1 MTSEKN
7 PAENNLQDQSLAP
20 QSAASSDDAKQGE
33 PLATYEQVNADAPV
47 TTVQMIAERLAKKR
61 AENAADGAQASSS
74 PLAGKLQESRRQPRE
89 ERAPRPGRG
98 PRGSRGRRGD
108 DAADDESPKKE
119 ARGPR
124 RPVNTVPLP
133 NRRVKTDEEE
143 AELAALFEGQQMSDL
158 IAGTNAVASQE
169 IYEEHTKVYAK
180 IVSIQKDFAFVDI
193 GARDQGM
200 IPLKQFSEEEPAKVG
215 DVVEAVVVRYN
226 KEDGL
231 YDVSLPLAAA
241 EVGDWSSLSKG
252 MVVNVKV
259 TGANTGGLECKVGN
273 LPAFLP
279 ISQIDIVRV
288 ENPEQYVDETWRCVI
303 TDVNPARRNIV
314 VSRRKL
320 IEEENRSKRDELLA
334 ELDAGQVRDGVVRNM
349 IDQGVFVD
357 LGGVDGFIPVSQLS
371 WGRVNHPKDVVQL
384 GERIKVTVTRVD
396 RDKNRIS
403 LSFKDSAADP
413 WNLVHEKLAEGDQTR
428 GKVTRI
434 TDFGA
439 FVEIFPGVEGL
450 VHISEIAY
458 QRVENVAD
466 ALSVGDYVD
475 VKILSIDEAKRKM
488 SLSIKQTTEDPRPA
502 RRAAREAERQAKMT
516 EEEKKAEAE
525 RKEKEEKENA
535 EWDAKIEEAKKKLP
549 KSGLKGGVASQ
560 GEGAKF
566 GLKWG

>member
-7 PAENNLQDQSLAP
+7 PAENVPQNQSQAP
-20 QSAASSDDAKQGE
+20 QNSESAEAAKQSE
-33 PLATYEQVNADAPV
+33 PLATYEKVNADAPV
-47 TTVQMIAERLAKKR
+47 TTARMIAERLAKKK
-61 AENAADGAQASSS
+61 AENAAADGAAGPSS
-74 PLAGKLQESRRQPRE
+74 PLAGKLQESRRRFRE
-89 ERAPRPGRG
+89 DRGSRG
-98 PRGSRGRRGD
+98 PRGRRAED
-108 DAADDESPKKE
+108 ADAAETPKKPE
-119 ARGPR
+119 RLPR
-124 RPVNTVPLP
+124 RPVSTVPVP
-133 NRRVKTDEEE
+133 NRRIKTDEEE
-143 AELAALFEGQQMSDL
+143 AELAAIFGEQQMSDL
-158 IAGTNAVASQE
+158 INQTSQVASQE

-193 GARDQGM
+193 GARDQGT
-200 IPLKQFSEEEPAKVG
+200 IPLKQFSEEEPAAVG
-215 DVVEAVVVRYN
+215 GVVEAVVVRYN
-226 KEDGL
+226 KEEGL

-252 MVVNVKV
+252 MIVNVKV

-288 ENPEQYVDETWRCVI
+288 ENPEQFVNETWRCVI

-320 IEEENRSKRDELLA
+320 IEEENKAKREELLA
-334 ELDAGQVRDGVVRNM
+334 ELEPGQVREGVVRNM
-349 IDQGVFVD
+349 IDRGVFVE
-357 LGGVDGFIPVSQLS
+357 LGGVDGFIPISQLS
-371 WGRVNHPKDVVQL
+371 WGRVNHPNEVVQL
-384 GERIKVTVTRVD
+384 GERIKVKVASVD
-396 RDKNRIS
+396 RERNRVT
-403 LSFKDSAADP
+403 LSFKDSTADP
-413 WNLVHEKLAEGDQTR
+413 WNQVHEKLSEGDQVR
-428 GKVTRI
+428 GKVTQVAN
-434 TDFGA
+434 FGA

-475 VKILSIDEAKRKM
+475 VKILSIDETNRKL
-488 SLSIKQTTEDPRPA
+488 SLSIKQTSEDPRPA
-502 RRAAREAERQAKMT
+502 RRAAREAERLAKMT
-516 EEEKKAEAE
+516 EEEKRAEAE

-535 EWDAKIEEAKKKLP
+535 EWDARIEEAKKKLP

-560 GEGAKF
+560 GDGSKF

>member
-1 MTSEKN
+1 MTSEMN
-7 PAENNLQDQSLAP
+7 PAENAP
-20 QSAASSDDAKQGE
+20 QNQSQAPQNEATKEAE

-47 TTVQMIAERLAKKR
+47 TTVKMIAERLARKK
-61 AENAADGAQASSS
+61 AENAATDGTQTPSA
-74 PLAGKLQESRRQPRE
+74 PMAGMLQETRRRPRN
-89 ERAPRPGRG
+89 ERPA
-98 PRGSRGRRGD
+98 RGSRSRRADD
-108 DAADDESPKKE
+108 DAADETSKKE
-119 ARGPR
+119 DRSPR

-133 NRRVKTDEEE
+133 NRRIKTDEEE
-143 AELAALFEGQQMSDL
+143 AELAALFDGQQMSDL
-158 IAGTNAVASQE
+158 IAGTNQVASQE

-200 IPLKQFSEEEPAKVG
+200 IPLKQFTEEEPAAVG

-241 EVGDWSSLSKG
+241 EVGDWSSISKG
-252 MVVNVKV
+252 MIVNVKV

-288 ENPEQYVDETWRCVI
+288 ENPEQYVNEMWRCVI

-320 IEEENRSKRDELLA
+320 IEQENKAKQEELMA
-334 ELDAGQVRDGVVRNM
+334 ELEAGQVREGVVRNM
-349 IDQGVFVD
+349 IDQGVFVE

-384 GERIKVTVTRVD
+384 GDRIKVTVTRVD
-396 RDKNRIS
+396 REKNRIS

-413 WNLVHEKLAEGDQTR
+413 WNQVHDKLAVGDQTR
-428 GKVTRI
+428 GKVTRVA
-434 TDFGA
+434 DFGA

-466 ALSVGDYVD
+466 ALTVGDYVD
-475 VKILSIDEAKRKM
+475 VKILAIDEAKRKM
-488 SLSIKQTTEDPRPA
+488 SLSIKQTSEDPRPA
-502 RRAAREAERQAKMT
+502 RRAAREAERLAKMT
-516 EEEKKAEAE
+516 EEERQAEAD

>member
-1 MTSEKN
+1 MTSEMN
-7 PAENNLQDQSLAP
+7 PAENAP
-20 QSAASSDDAKQGE
+20 QNQSQAPQNEATKEAE
-33 PLATYEQVNADAPV
+33 PLATYEKVNADAPV
-47 TTVQMIAERLAKKR
+47 TTVKMIAERLARKK
-61 AENAADGAQASSS
+61 AENAATDGTQTPSA
-74 PLAGKLQESRRQPRE
+74 PLAGMLQETRRRPRN
-89 ERAPRPGRG
+89 ERPA
-98 PRGSRGRRGD
+98 RGSRSRRADD
-108 DAADDESPKKE
+108 DAADETSKKE
-119 ARGPR
+119 DRSPR
-124 RPVNTVPLP
+124 RPVNMVPLP
-133 NRRVKTDEEE
+133 TRRIKTDEEE
-143 AELAALFEGQQMSDL
+143 AELAALFDGQQMSDL
-158 IAGTNAVASQE
+158 IAGTNQVASQE

-200 IPLKQFSEEEPAKVG
+200 IPLKQFTEEEPAAVG

-241 EVGDWSSLSKG
+241 EVGDWSSISKG
-252 MVVNVKV
+252 MIVNVKV

-288 ENPEQYVDETWRCVI
+288 ENPEQYVNEMWRCVI

-320 IEEENRSKRDELLA
+320 IEQENKAKQEELMA
-334 ELDAGQVRDGVVRNM
+334 ELEAGQVREGVVRNM
-349 IDQGVFVD
+349 IDQGVFVE

-384 GERIKVTVTRVD
+384 GDRIKVTVTRVD
-396 RDKNRIS
+396 REKNRIS

-413 WNLVHEKLAEGDQTR
+413 WNQVHDKLAVGDQTR
-428 GKVTRI
+428 GKVTRVA
-434 TDFGA
+434 DFGA

-466 ALSVGDYVD
+466 ALTVGDYVD
-475 VKILSIDEAKRKM
+475 VKILAIDEAKRKM
-488 SLSIKQTTEDPRPA
+488 SLSIKQTSEEPRPA
-502 RRAAREAERQAKMT
+502 RRAAREAERLAKMT
-516 EEEKKAEAE
+516 EEERQAEAD